1 MPSNDARMLRGS
13 ALAAGPVGL
22 VAVILSAVLAGGKG
36 LVGGLVGVAV
46 VFLFFGLGLA
56 ALARITRDHPQ
67 TALTAGLL
75 VYAVQVLVAGV
86 FIVAF
91 KHATFFNGR
100 AFGFTLLATALAWI
114 GGQVY
119 WTLKGKYLYVEPGR
133 SS

>member
-1 MPSNDARMLRGS
+1 MPSNDARMLRGA
-13 ALAAGPVGL
+13 ALAAGPVGV

-56 ALARITRDHPQ
+56 ALARLTRDHPQ
-67 TALTAGLL
+67 VALTAGLL
-75 VYAVQVLVAGV
+75 VYAVQVLAAGA

-91 KHATFFNGR
+91 KHTTLFNGK
-100 AFGFTLLATALAWI
+100 AFALTLLATALAWI